1 MKWLKLLLILIAIL
15 ASILILK
22 QLVFPF
28 FTNNNS
34 LLQVETPN
42 VKTSVFLDNK
52 NVGETPFLGENIRE
66 GEYNLLLEAQIDAPS
81 TTKVQFSKKITLI
94 TQTLTAVNYDFG
106 PSEKFS
112 SGDIR
117 TLRVGEGLSIVTNPQ
132 GAQVKLNGQKVG
144 ESPLS
149 LSPNSGINKIKISSP
164 GYYSRELEIN
174 VEPGHRLV
182 IEVFLAI
189 NPFEKVEKIQDGR
202 VVVYDLS
209 TKRDGLLSDLGN
221 WANAA
226 FFYERVQ
233 KLSFDSLFDLNGNQY
248 FKDKDAWDEK
258 LKKGKK
264 VVVGYLGDTRDK
276 GLTSEAKGVLAT
288 FTKIQKPKKKATPIK
303 QIEVLQTPT
312 GTLNVRKGP
321 STSYP
326 IITKIKP
333 GEKYELL
340 GEQSDW
346 YKIKVGSKE
355 GWISGQYAKK
365 L

>member
-1 MKWLKLLLILIAIL
+1 
-15 ASILILK
+15 
-22 QLVFPF
+22 
-28 FTNNNS
+28 
-34 LLQVETPN
+34 
-42 VKTSVFLDNK
+42 
-52 NVGETPFLGENIRE
+52 VGETPFLGENLRE
-66 GEYNLLLEAQIDAPS
+66 GEYDLRLEAQIDAPS
-81 TTKVQFSKKITLI
+81 ATMVQFSKKITLT

-112 SGDIR
+112 AGDIR
-117 TLRVGEGLSIVTNPQ
+117 TLRLGEGLSIVTNPQ
-132 GAQVKLNGQKVG
+132 GAQVSLNGQQMG

-174 VEPGHRLV
+174 VEPGYRL
-182 IEVFLAI
+182 ILEVFLAA
-189 NPFEKVEKIQDGR
+189 NPLEKVEKIQDGN
-202 VVVYDLS
+202 VTVYDLS
-209 TKRDGLLSDLGN
+209 TKRDHLLSDLGN

-226 FFYERVQ
+226 FFYERVK
-233 KLSFDSLFDLNGNQY
+233 KLSFDSIIDLNGNQY
-248 FKDKDAWDEK
+248 FKDKSAWEEQ
-258 LKKGKK
+258 LKGGKK

-276 GLTSEAKGVLAT
+276 GLTTEAKEVLAT
-288 FTKIQKPKKKATPIK
+288 FTKLQKPKKKAAPKK
-303 QIEVLQTPT
+303 QIEVLPTPT

-326 IITKIKP
+326 IITTIKP
-333 GEKYELL
+333 GEKYELI

-346 YKIKVGSKE
+346 YKIKVGSKQ